1 MPTIT
6 SLNVT
11 GYKNRPVPNTF
22 IKHDGKSRHLAVIFP
37 GYGYTADMPALYYP
51 SQLLLGHGADVLKV
65 NYNYSGSDE
74 FANTFDEEQYV
85 WLYTNSFA
93 AWEEGWKQRRYDQVT
108 LVGKSLGSLAV
119 SHIVSSDSRLALV
132 SCVFIT
138 PALTDHNFIN
148 DILDTEPRSL
158 LAIGTDDHYYNPET
172 LKEVER
178 ATNREALVFHGAN
191 HSLEVKNNLGQSLH
205 IMERLLRTMDIFI
218 REARL
223 G

>member
-6 SLNVT
+6 SLPIT

-22 IKHDGKSRHLAVIFP
+22 IKQDHESRHLAIIYP
-37 GYGYTADMPALYYP
+37 GFGYTADMPALYYP
-51 SQLLLGHGADVLKV
+51 SQLLMGHGADVLKV
-65 NYNYSGSDE
+65 NYNYSASDE
-74 FANTFDEEQYV
+74 FSTTFDEEQYV
-85 WLYTNSFA
+85 WLYTDSFA

-119 SHIVSSDSRLALV
+119 AHIANSNSRLALV

-138 PALTDHNFIN
+138 PTLTDHKFTN
-148 DILDTEPRSL
+148 DVLDAEPRSL
-158 LAIGTDDHYYNPET
+158 FVIGTEDHYYNSET
-172 LKEVER
+172 LKDLER
-178 ATNREALVFHGAN
+178 VTKSEALVFQGAN
-191 HSLEVKNNLGQSLH
+191 HSLEVQNNMAQSLH
-205 IMERLLRTMDIFI
+205 IMERLIRVMDVFI